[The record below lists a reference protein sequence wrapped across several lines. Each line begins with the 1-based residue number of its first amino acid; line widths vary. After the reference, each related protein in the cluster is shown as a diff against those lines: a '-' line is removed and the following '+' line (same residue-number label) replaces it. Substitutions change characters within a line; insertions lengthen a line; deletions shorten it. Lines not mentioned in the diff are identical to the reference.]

1 MRDNYHKI
9 RTLSKMILAM
19 LLIFTSMQFGSL
31 VSTASAGSWTEV
43 STTNTGLGS
52 SSLKLGYHDGT
63 WLAFAFTRDYSSST
77 NGTTWSKAAAPFG
90 CAVNATYHFKT
101 KWIAVCSNREI
112 YTLNDGLDPKVAGN
126 WVERRAGDGKIAFAE
141 IASDGG
147 KVVTVANSSAIVLVS
162 TDGETWTPHTA
173 PGAAGFN
180 SVTYGEG
187 KFVAVGKELGSIYSS
202 SDGETWQK
210 VNTASPT
217 QQLYGIAYGNG
228 VFVAVGAS
236 NYLYASDDGV
246 NWTQKT
252 APTGLGEI
260 AYSTV
265 TFGEGHFFA
274 GGASQT
280 VISSPDGSA
289 WSVENTGGGKAV
301 LAVKVGNG
309 KVLASGVSGLLLVG
323 NAPISQAQKPTANP
337 AGGEVAA
344 GTLVELSTDTP
355 LATIHYTTDGS
366 TPTGSSPVYST
377 KIPVN
382 SAMTIKAIAVKAG
395 MTDSAVM
402 SESYTIQPQVEKP
415 TADPIGGAV
424 TAGTLVELKTNTPGA
439 TIHYTTDGSS
449 PTGSSPV
456 YSTKIPVNSAMT
468 IKAIA
473 VKAGMTDSA
482 VMSESYTI
490 QPQVATPTA
499 EPGSGAVPAGT
510 TVELSTTTPGA
521 TIYYTTDGNT
531 PTTSSNVYSTPIPI
545 TGAVTIKAFAVLA
558 GMTDSAVMSE
568 SYTITPLPQP
578 QVATPTAAP
587 SGGAV

>member
-1 MRDNYHKI
+1 M
-9 RTLSKMILAM
+9 
-19 LLIFTSMQFGSL
+19 
-31 VSTASAGSWTEV
+31 
-43 STTNTGLGS
+43 
-52 SSLKLGYHDGT
+52 
-63 WLAFAFTRDYSSST
+63 
-77 NGTTWSKAAAPFG
+77 
-90 CAVNATYHFKT
+90 
-101 KWIAVCSNREI
+101 
-112 YTLNDGLDPKVAGN
+112 
-126 WVERRAGDGKIAFAE
+126 
-141 IASDGG
+141 
-147 KVVTVANSSAIVLVS
+147 
-162 TDGETWTPHTA
+162 
-173 PGAAGFN
+173 
-180 SVTYGEG
+180 
-187 KFVAVGKELGSIYSS
+187 
-202 SDGETWQK
+202 
-210 VNTASPT
+210 NTASPT

-415 TADPIGGAV
+415 TADPISGAV
-424 TAGTLVELKTNTPGA
+424 AAGTLVELKTNTPGA

-510 TVELSTTTPGA
+510 TVALSTTTPGA
-521 TIYYTTDGNT
+521 TIYYTTDGNM

-545 TGAVTIKAFAVLA
+545 NSAVTIKAIAVLAGMTDSAVMSESYTIQPQVATPTAEPSSGAVPAGTTVALSTTTPGATIYYTTDGNMPTTSSNVYSTPIPINSAVTIKAFAVLA

-568 SYTITPLPQP
+568 SYTIQP
-578 QVATPTAAP
+578 QVATPTAEP
-587 SGGAV
+587 GSGAVPAGTTVE